1 MNRKKCI
8 QIARSAMAGRKA
20 RPAREKGY
28 TFHHGFRTA
37 RLALRLREQISK
49 PVEVPEAL
57 LFAAALFHDIGKG
70 REPHGHSGAAAVAGL
85 LADQLAPDEIKA
97 VGRIVREHNRRK
109 NNRRCWV
116 ASKIVQDADLLDH
129 FGAQGVRLCL
139 NYSATHGRTDAQTL
153 KFYNSPDNHAYQV
166 KSRKALNFE
175 ISRLAFDR
183 RASLERQF
191 MDRLAAEA
199 DGEI

>member
-20 RPAREKGY
+20 HPAREKGY
-28 TFHHGFRTA
+28 TFHHGLRTA

-49 PVEVPEAL
+49 PMEVSEAL
-57 LFAAALFHDIGKG
+57 LFAAALFHDVGKG
-70 REPHGHSGAAAVAGL
+70 LEPHNHSGAAAVADL
-85 LADQLAPDEIKA
+85 LADQLTPDEIKA

-109 NNRRCWV
+109 NNRGCWL

-129 FGAQGVRLCL
+129 FGAQGIWLCL
-139 NYSATHGRTDAQTL
+139 HYSATHGRTDAQTL
-153 KFYNSPDNHAYQV
+153 KFHNSPDNHAYQV

-183 RASLERQF
+183 RMSLERQF

-199 DGEI
+199 DGDI